1 MSILKIHKAN
11 SNHSHSNFYNLSFQR
26 QHNNDF
32 FALKGFTGNAEV
44 ECVRVPN
51 TCLSNQQCPGGMIC
65 PDGICMLACRSDN
78 DCAGNE
84 RCSQGM

>member
-1 MSILKIHKAN
+1 MNNKKAQIILIAIFTISVCKDNITN
-11 SNHSHSNFYNLSFQR
+11 Y
-26 QHNNDF
+26 DF
-32 FALKGFTGNAEV
+32 SALKGFTGNAEV

-65 PDGICMLACRSDN
+65 PDGICMLGCQSDN

-84 RCSQGM
+84 RCSQGS

>member
-1 MSILKIHKAN
+1 MFTISVFKDNIT
-11 SNHSHSNFYNLSFQR
+11 
-26 QHNNDF
+26 NNDF